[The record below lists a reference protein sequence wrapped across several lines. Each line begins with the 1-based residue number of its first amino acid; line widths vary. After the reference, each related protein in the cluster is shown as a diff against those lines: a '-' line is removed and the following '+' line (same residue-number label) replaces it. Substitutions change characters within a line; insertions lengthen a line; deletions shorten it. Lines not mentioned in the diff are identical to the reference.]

1 MAEETKPQENPGD
14 AQAKKSDAKT
24 EVAEKK
30 EEKKV
35 ELSGKMKDMME
46 TLESMTV
53 IELADFV
60 KALEDKFGVSA
71 QAQMAMPAGMAMGA
85 GAGAAGGQQAE
96 EKTTFTVVLADI
108 GSNKIQV
115 IKEIRAI
122 TTLGL
127 KEAKTLVESAPKS
140 VKEGATKEEADKIKV
155 QLEKAGAKV
164 ELK

>member
-1 MAEETKPQENPGD
+1 M
-14 AQAKKSDAKT
+14 T
-24 EVAEKK
+24 EEKK
-30 EEKKV
+30 EKEV
-35 ELSGKMKDMME
+35 ELTGGMKTIVE
-46 TLESMTV
+46 TLEKMTV
-53 IELADFV
+53 LELADLV

-71 QAQMAMPAGMAMGA
+71 AAPMAFAGAMMPGAAGAQGA
-85 GAGAAGGQQAE
+85 GAQEE
-96 EKTTFTVVLADI
+96 EKTSFTVVLADV

-127 KEAKTLVESAPKS
+127 KEAKDLVEAAPKPI
-140 VKEGATKEEADKIKV
+140 KEGATKEEADKIKA